1 MPDHKTDTPAEND
14 SDGLVEQTVE
24 TVEVAVEEGLE
35 VVFEKPLFTIN
46 QTPIDGMSIVTAVG
60 IILAAYGI
68 SRLVKRGFSQL
79 AKRVDI
85 DSTTAF
91 TLSKVL
97 HYLVMFAGLMIAMS
111 SIGVDL
117 SKVALLMSAIGV
129 GLGFG
134 LQAIINNFVS
144 GIIVMFERS
153 LKIGDFVELESGA
166 AGVVSAINLRST
178 VIRTNDN
185 IDILVPNSE
194 FVSGRV
200 TNWTLNDRYKRV
212 HIPFGVAYGSDME
225 LVKKAG
231 LEAAANVS
239 FTFESTL
246 KKTQVW
252 LVEFGDSSL
261 NCELVV
267 WVGGDAVTRPAAIHA
282 AYSWELEAVLR
293 RYGLEIPFPQ
303 RDLNIRGLFETRG
316 DDALLRLHG
325 DRTAAQPHSH
335 AQPFAAPPGAGRG
348 SSGSSVPVVTEAER
362 VQLKQNDAQQDA
374 QDAPSQAERIQT
386 ARQSGQHSIL

>member
-1 MPDHKTDTPAEND
+1 MPDTTTNTPPAHGSGHE
-14 SDGLVEQTVE
+14 LVKQTVE
-24 TVEVAVEEGLE
+24 TVEDAVEGGLE

-46 QTPIDGMSIVTAVG
+46 QTPIDGASIVTAIG
-60 IILAAYGI
+60 IILVAYAV

-79 AKRVDI
+79 ARRVDI
-85 DSTTAF
+85 DNTTVF

-97 HYLVMFAGLMIAMS
+97 HYLVMLAGLMIAMS

-117 SKVALLMSAIGV
+117 SKIALLMSAIGV

-166 AGVVSAINLRST
+166 AGVVSSINLRST

-200 TNWTLNDRYKRV
+200 TNWTLNDRYKRM

-231 LEAAANVS
+231 LEAAASVS

-246 KKTQVW
+246 KKSQVW

-282 AYSWELEAVLR
+282 AYSWALEAVLR
-293 RYGLEIPFPQ
+293 KYGLEIPFPQ
-303 RDLNIRGLFETRG
+303 RDLNIRGLFEARG
-316 DDALLRLHG
+316 DDAIGLMHG
-325 DRTAAQPHSH
+325 RTTAQQHKPPHENPRQKTDTDHTPSMTDMTAA
-335 AQPFAAPPGAGRG
+335 
-348 SSGSSVPVVTEAER
+348 ER
-362 VQLKQNDAQQDA
+362 EQLQQNDAQQDV
-374 QDAPSQAERIQT
+374 QNAPSQTERIQD